1 MDESRPQPA
10 IPRKSASARPDV
22 AIHLYEPGDG
32 GLDRVAIHLANGF
45 AARGLTTEIWLTR
58 AEGASRHLLSDSVTI
73 RMIPGMKA
81 PRGLALATQI
91 PVLRQMIRQVR
102 PRVMLSAGNQSNPVI
117 ALACMGS
124 DTAAIGKITNPIIR
138 PGQTGFGARWR
149 MMRFRKVTGW
159 SAAMVSLGAGE
170 VDMLAALWPE
180 SADKLH
186 FLPLPTV
193 TAPMAAIGA
202 ARLSNPPARPDG
214 GPVQLLSIGRLAFQ
228 KDPETMLRALALV
241 RTVDWRMT
249 MVGDGPLRGEAEM
262 LAQELG
268 IADRVHFAG
277 YVADPAPFLEAADF
291 LILSSRWEGLCAVAM
306 EALAC
311 GCGVV
316 ATNCSP
322 SLTALLAQ
330 TECPVPVPVEDAHAL
345 ARSIDHAV
353 THPAP
358 LPQLIAAAA
367 PYAMDAAIDAHIALF
382 DQLTEKRAVR

>member
-138 PGQTGFGARWR
+138 PGQTGLGARWR

-180 SADKLH
+180 NADKLH

-202 ARLSNPPARPDG
+202 ARLNRPPVRPEG

-262 LAQELG
+262 SRTPRPSLQPQ
-268 IADRVHFAG
+268 ISSSSPPAG
-277 YVADPAPFLEAADF
+277 KGCAL
-291 LILSSRWEGLCAVAM
+291 SRWRRWRADVAWWRPI
-306 EALAC
+306 APLASLP
-311 GCGVV
+311 
-316 ATNCSP
+316 CSP
-322 SLTALLAQ
+322 KRNAR
-330 TECPVPVPVEDAHAL
+330 CPCRWRMPRHWRGA
-345 ARSIDHAV
+345 
-353 THPAP
+353 
-358 LPQLIAAAA
+358 
-367 PYAMDAAIDAHIALF
+367 
-382 DQLTEKRAVR
+382 